1 MSFSH
6 RQTIIYTY
14 IERQNEFGS
23 GLMLG
28 DSQCVPSRLT
38 VKVEQPRLQGL
49 DKGIEKRWK
58 QTLEVEPPSSKVKGN
73 LMEEG

>member
-1 MSFSH
+1 MYFSH

-14 IERQNEFGS
+14 IERQNELGS

-49 DKGIEKRWK
+49 DKGIEKR
-58 QTLEVEPPSSKVKGN
+58 
-73 LMEEG
+73 